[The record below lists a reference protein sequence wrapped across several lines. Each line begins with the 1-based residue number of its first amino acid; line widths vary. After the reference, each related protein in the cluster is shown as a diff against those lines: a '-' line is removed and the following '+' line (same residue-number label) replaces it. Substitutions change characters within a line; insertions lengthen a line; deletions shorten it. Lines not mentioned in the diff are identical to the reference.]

1 MPFVQA
7 GDVRLHYV
15 QQGEGE
21 EPLVFVHGYTGG
33 LRDWE
38 EILPL
43 LPPTVRAY
51 AFDLRGAGESEKP
64 GRGYTIPQYAADIER
79 ATRELGLDT
88 FTLIGHSMGGG
99 VAMQFAVSY
108 PERLRRLVLVAPV
121 SSNGV
126 QAMDPAVREQLKA
139 FRGNREVARAMAKAF
154 MVRPRTDAQIERG
167 IDNNLAWEDD
177 AYDEAY
183 ESLRTLRLGEQVA
196 ALTLPTLMIA
206 GDRDFLR
213 AANVEDAQRI
223 PGCALQVFYRV
234 GHMIQQEVPDQFVE
248 TLVDFIENGVAA
260 PVTAA
265 DRMKFLQTAAAT
277 APAG

>member
-15 QQGEGE
+15 QQGEGD
-21 EPLVFVHGYTGG
+21 EPLVFIHGYTGG

-38 EILPL
+38 EVLPR
-43 LPPTVRAY
+43 LPAGMRGY
-51 AFDLRGAGESEKP
+51 AFDLRGAGESEKT
-64 GRGYTIPQYAADIER
+64 GHGYAIPQYAEDIAL
-79 ATRELGLDT
+79 ATQALGVDT
-88 FTLIGHSMGGG
+88 FTLVGHSMGGG

-126 QAMDPAVREQLKA
+126 QAMDPAIREQLKA
-139 FRGNREVARAMAKAF
+139 VRRNREVARAMARAF
-154 MVRPRTDAQIERG
+154 MVRPRTDAQIERS
-167 IDNNLAWEDD
+167 IENNLTWEDD

-196 ALTLPTLMIA
+196 ALTIPTLMIV

-213 AANVEDAQRI
+213 AANLEDAQRI

-234 GHMIQQEVPDQFVE
+234 GHLIPSDVPEQFVQ
-248 TLVDFIENGVAA
+248 TLVDFVENGCAA
-260 PVTAA
+260 PVTVA
-265 DRMKFLQTAAAT
+265 DRMRFLESAGAAAS
-277 APAG
+277 AR